1 MHSTVPAVN
10 PGGTPF
16 VFGPFRHG
24 YNPRPMPPALLVLED
39 GTVYRGTSFGATA
52 DTIGEVV
59 FNTSLTGYQEIAT
72 DPSYRFQIVVM
83 TYPHIGNYGV
93 ENIVQQSDAPQVAG
107 FVVRDAIEEPSNLHA
122 EASLSAYFAA
132 TNISA
137 IQGIDTRALTRRI
150 RNEGAMRGMI
160 TTRADRP
167 IDDIVAEI
175 RNAPSMSGLDLVQ
188 RVSTSSKY
196 DFNEN
201 AAGAKRR
208 IAVYDFG
215 VKRDIL
221 RQLTRQNCDVTVF
234 PAQTDPRTIL
244 DAKFD
249 GVLLSNGPG
258 DPEPV
263 TYAQENIRKLIGQI
277 PLFGICLGHQ
287 LLGLALGGRTY
298 KLKFGH
304 RGGNHPVKDLRSGRV
319 EITAQNHGFSVD
331 PDSLSENDVEY
342 THINL
347 NDQTLEGFRHRR
359 EPVVAVQYHPE
370 AAPGPHDSFY
380 LFDDFMRMIEEW
392 RVSRD

>member
-1 MHSTVPAVN
+1 MTRA
-10 PGGTPF
+10 
-16 VFGPFRHG
+16 R
-24 YNPRPMPPALLVLED
+24 LVLED
-39 GTVYRGTSFGATA
+39 GTVYEGESFGATA
-52 DTIGEVV
+52 DAIGEVV

-93 ENIVQQSDAPQVAG
+93 EDLVRQSDAPQVAG
-107 FVVRDAIEEPSNLHA
+107 FVVRDAVEEPSNARA
-122 EASLSAYFAA
+122 EMSLGDYFAR
-132 TNISA
+132 TRISA
-137 IQGIDTRALTRRI
+137 ISGIDTRALTRRI

-160 TTRADRP
+160 TTDVTRSVDA
-167 IDDIVAEI
+167 IVGEL
-175 RNAPSMSGLDLVQ
+175 RQSPSMAGLDLVQ
-188 RVSTSSKY
+188 RVTALRPYPFEEEPHERKL
-196 DFNEN
+196 NV
-201 AAGAKRR
+201 
-208 IAVYDFG
+208 AVYDFG

-221 RQLTRQNCDVTVF
+221 RQLVRQGCNVTVY
-234 PAQTDPRTIL
+234 PATTHADEIL
-244 DAKFD
+244 ARDYD

-263 TYAQENIRKLIGQI
+263 TYAHENIRQLVGKL
-277 PLFGICLGHQ
+277 PVFGICLGHQ
-287 LLGLALGGRTY
+287 LLGIALGGRTY

-370 AAPGPHDSFY
+370 SAPGPHDSFY
-380 LFDDFMRMIEEW
+380 LFDDFVAMMKEW
-392 RVSRD
+392 KKE

>member
-1 MHSTVPAVN
+1 MTQA
-10 PGGTPF
+10 
-16 VFGPFRHG
+16 R
-24 YNPRPMPPALLVLED
+24 LVLED
-39 GTVYRGTSFGATA
+39 GTVYEGESFGATA
-52 DTIGEVV
+52 DSIGEVV

-93 ENIVQQSDAPQVAG
+93 ETLVEQSEEPQVAG
-107 FVVRDAIEEPSNLHA
+107 FVVRDAVEHPSNERA
-122 EASLSAYFAA
+122 QMSLGDYFTRAR
-132 TNISA
+132 ISA
-137 IQGIDTRALTRRI
+137 ISGVDTRALTRKI
-150 RNEGAMRGMI
+150 RNTGAMLGMI
-160 TTRADRP
+160 TTDTQRP
-167 IDDIVAEI
+167 VDAIVAALAK
-175 RNAPSMSGLDLVQ
+175 APSMSGLDLVQ
-188 RVSTSSKY
+188 RVTALRPY
-196 DFNEN
+196 PFEGEEN
-201 AAGAKRR
+201 GEKKLRV
-208 IAVYDFG
+208 AVYDFG

-221 RQLTRQNCDVTVF
+221 RQLSKQGCDVTVY
-234 PAQTDPRTIL
+234 PATTHADEIL
-244 DAKFD
+244 NRGYD

-263 TYAQENIRKLIGQI
+263 TYAHENIRHLIGKV

-287 LLGLALGGRTY
+287 LLGIALGGKTY

-331 PDSLSENDVEY
+331 PDSLSENDIEY

-347 NDQTLEGFRHRR
+347 NDQTLEGFSHRR

-380 LFDDFMRMIEEW
+380 LFDDFVRMMEEW
-392 RVSRD
+392 KKRR

>member
-1 MHSTVPAVN
+1 MGAH
-10 PGGTPF
+10 GGK
-16 VFGPFRHG
+16 
-24 YNPRPMPPALLVLED
+24 YNPAPMPSARLILED
-39 GTVYRGTSFGATA
+39 GTVYEGTSFGSPANS
-52 DTIGEVV
+52 IGEVV

-93 ENIVQQSDAPQVAG
+93 EKIVQQSETPQVAG
-107 FVVRDAIEEPSNLHA
+107 FVVRDAIAEPSNPHA
-122 EASLSAYFAA
+122 EASLAEYFTA

-137 IQGIDTRALTRRI
+137 IQGVDTRALTRRI

-160 TTRADRP
+160 TTEVERSV
-167 IDDIVAEI
+167 DDIVAEL
-175 RNAPSMSGLDLVQ
+175 RRAPSMSGLDLVQ
-188 RVSTSSKY
+188 RVTALRPY
-196 DFNEN
+196 PFDEN
-201 AAGAKRR
+201 VSGAKRR
-208 IAVYDFG
+208 VAVYDFG

-221 RQLTRQNCDVTVF
+221 RQLTQHDCDVTVF
-234 PAQTDPRTIL
+234 PATTHAQEL
-244 DAKFD
+244 LNGKFD

-263 TYAQENIRKLIGQI
+263 TYAQANIRQLIGKV
-277 PLFGICLGHQ
+277 PVFGICLGHQ
-287 LLGLALGGRTY
+287 LLGLALGGKTY

-347 NDQTLEGFRHRR
+347 NDQTLEGFRHKR

-370 AAPGPHDSFY
+370 AAPGPHDSRSHFGAFRE
-380 LFDDFMRMIEEW
+380 LMAA
-392 RVSRD
+392 

>member
-1 MHSTVPAVN
+1 MIAA
-10 PGGTPF
+10 
-16 VFGPFRHG
+16 R
-24 YNPRPMPPALLVLED
+24 LVLED
-39 GTVYRGTSFGATA
+39 GTTYAGEAFGATVDA
-52 DTIGEVV
+52 IGEVV

-93 ENIVQQSDAPQVAG
+93 ESAVEQSEEPQVAG
-107 FVVRDAIEEPSNLHA
+107 FVVRDAIAEPSSAHA
-122 EASLSAYFAA
+122 QMSLGDYFERGK
-132 TNISA
+132 ISA
-137 IQGIDTRALTRRI
+137 ISGVDTRALTRKI
-150 RNEGAMRGMI
+150 RTEGAMRGMI
-160 TTRADRP
+160 TSDEART
-167 IDDIVAEI
+167 IDSIVAELQ
-175 RNAPSMSGLDLVQ
+175 NAPSMSGLDLVQ
-188 RVSTSSKY
+188 RVTALRPYPFEERPS
-196 DFNEN
+196 EQ
-201 AAGAKRR
+201 RR
-208 IAVYDFG
+208 RVAVYDFG

-221 RQLTRQNCDVTVF
+221 RQLTRQGCDVTIY
-234 PAQTDPRTIL
+234 PATTHADEIINRQY
-244 DAKFD
+244 D

-263 TYAQENIRKLIGQI
+263 TYAQENIRHLIGKLPI
-277 PLFGICLGHQ
+277 FGICLGHQ
-287 LLGLALGGRTY
+287 LLGLALGGRTD

-331 PDSLSENDVEY
+331 PDSLSDNDVEF

-380 LFDDFMRMIEEW
+380 LFSDFMQMMDDW
-392 RVSRD
+392 KK

>member
-1 MHSTVPAVN
+1 MPAA
-10 PGGTPF
+10 
-16 VFGPFRHG
+16 R
-24 YNPRPMPPALLVLED
+24 LILED
-39 GTVYRGTSFGATA
+39 GTTYTGESFGSPAT
-52 DTIGEVV
+52 TIGEVV

-93 ENIVQQSDAPQVAG
+93 ERVVEQSETPQVAG
-107 FVVRDAIEEPSNLHA
+107 FVVRDVIEEPSSAHA
-122 EASLSAYFAA
+122 QMSLGAYFEK
-132 TNISA
+132 TTISA
-137 IQGIDTRALTRRI
+137 ISGIDTRALTRKI
-150 RNEGAMRGMI
+150 RTEGAMRGMI
-160 TTRADRP
+160 TTDERP
-167 IDDIVAEI
+167 AEELLAEI
-175 RNAPSMSGLDLVQ
+175 RHAPSMSGLDLVQ
-188 RVSTSSKY
+188 RVTALRPY
-196 DFNEN
+196 PFDEHPETP
-201 AAGAKRR
+201 RR
-208 IAVYDFG
+208 RVAVYDFG

-221 RQLTRQNCDVTVF
+221 RQLVQQNCDVTVY
-234 PAQTDPRTIL
+234 PATTHAEEIL
-244 DAKFD
+244 NLEYD

-263 TYAQENIRKLIGQI
+263 TYAQENIRHLIGKVPI
-277 PLFGICLGHQ
+277 FGICLGHQ

-331 PDSLSENDVEY
+331 PDSLSGNDVEY

-359 EPVVAVQYHPE
+359 EPLVAVQYHPE

-380 LFDDFMRMIEEW
+380 LFADFVKMMDEW
-392 RVSRD
+392 ADKH

>member
-1 MHSTVPAVN
+1 MTQA
-10 PGGTPF
+10 
-16 VFGPFRHG
+16 R
-24 YNPRPMPPALLVLED
+24 LVLED
-39 GTVYRGTSFGATA
+39 GTEYEGTSFGATRDA
-52 DTIGEVV
+52 IGEVV

-93 ENIVQQSDAPQVAG
+93 EKVVGQSDAPQVAG
-107 FVVRDAIEEPSNLHA
+107 FVVRDAVAEPSSAHA
-122 EASLSAYFAA
+122 EMSLAEYFAGA
-132 TNISA
+132 GLPAIS
-137 IQGIDTRALTRRI
+137 GVDTRALTRRI
-150 RNEGAMRGMI
+150 RSQGAMRGMI
-160 TTRADRP
+160 TTDTSRSVDA
-167 IDDIVAEI
+167 IVAEL
-175 RNAPSMSGLDLVQ
+175 RQSPSMTGLDLVQ
-188 RVSTSSKY
+188 KVTALRPYPFDEVPEQARLRV
-196 DFNEN
+196 
-201 AAGAKRR
+201 
-208 IAVYDFG
+208 AVYDFG

-221 RQLTRQNCDVTVF
+221 RQLAGQGCEVTVF
-234 PAQTDPRTIL
+234 PATTHAEEIL
-244 DAKFD
+244 SRNFD

-263 TYAQENIRKLIGQI
+263 TYAQDNIRQLIGKTPI
-277 PLFGICLGHQ
+277 FGICLGHQ

-304 RGGNHPVKDLRSGRV
+304 RGGNHPVKDLRTGRV

-359 EPVVAVQYHPE
+359 EPAMAVQYHPE

-380 LFDDFMRMIEEW
+380 LFGDFVKMMEEW
-392 RVSRD
+392 KKK

>member
-1 MHSTVPAVN
+1 LCS
-10 PGGTPF
+10 
-16 VFGPFRHG
+16 
-24 YNPRPMPPALLVLED
+24 YNPRPVTQARLVLED
-39 GTVYRGTSFGATA
+39 GTVYEGESFGSTA

-93 ENIVQQSDAPQVAG
+93 EQMVEQSEEPQVAG
-107 FVVRDAIEEPSNLHA
+107 FVVRDIIHEPSNAHSQM
-122 EASLSAYFAA
+122 SLGAYFAK
-132 TNISA
+132 NRISA
-137 IQGIDTRALTRRI
+137 ISGIDTRALTRKI
-150 RNEGAMRGMI
+150 RNQGAMRGII
-160 TTRADRP
+160 TTNGARSV
-167 IDDIVAEI
+167 DDLVAEV
-175 RNAPSMSGLDLVQ
+175 RRAPSMAGLDLVQ
-188 RVSTSSKY
+188 RVTALRPYPFDELPAERK
-196 DFNEN
+196 
-201 AAGAKRR
+201 KRV
-208 IAVYDFG
+208 AVYDFG

-221 RQLTRQNCDVTVF
+221 RQLTSVGCEVTVY
-234 PAQTDPRTIL
+234 PATTHADEIL
-244 DAKFD
+244 AHGYD

-263 TYAQENIRKLIGQI
+263 TYAQDSIRHMVGKV

-287 LLGLALGGRTY
+287 LLGLALGGKTY

-331 PDSLSENDVEY
+331 ADSLSENDIEY

-359 EPVVAVQYHPE
+359 EPVLAVQYHPE

-380 LFDDFMRMIEEW
+380 LFGDFVSLMDEW
-392 RVSRD
+392 KKK

>member
-1 MHSTVPAVN
+1 MTKA
-10 PGGTPF
+10 
-16 VFGPFRHG
+16 R
-24 YNPRPMPPALLVLED
+24 LVLED
-39 GTVYRGTSFGATA
+39 GTVYEGESFGSPA
-52 DTIGEVV
+52 DAIGEVV

-93 ENIVQQSDAPQVAG
+93 EKLVQQSEMPQVSG
-107 FVVRDAIEEPSNLHA
+107 FVVRDVIEEPSNAHS
-122 EASLSAYFAA
+122 EMSIGDYFAQ
-132 TNISA
+132 TKVSA
-137 IQGIDTRALTRRI
+137 ISGVDTRALTRRI
-150 RNEGAMRGMI
+150 RNQGAMRGMI
-160 TTRADRP
+160 TTDESRTVDS
-167 IDDIVAEI
+167 IVDEL
-175 RNAPSMSGLDLVQ
+175 RRSPSMSGLDLVQ
-188 RVSTSSKY
+188 RVTALRPY
-196 DFNEN
+196 PFDEN
-201 AAGAKRR
+201 TRDSALRV
-208 IAVYDFG
+208 AVYDFG

-221 RQLTRQNCDVTVF
+221 RQLVSHGCEVTVY
-234 PAQTDPRTIL
+234 PATTHPDEIL
-244 DAKFD
+244 DRGAD

-263 TYAQENIRKLIGQI
+263 TYAHENIRQLIGKV

-304 RGGNHPVKDLRSGRV
+304 RGGNHPVKDLRTGRV

-331 PDSLSENDVEY
+331 TDSLSENDVEY

-380 LFDDFMRMIEEW
+380 LFNDFVRMMEEW
-392 RVSRD
+392 KRSR